1 MGRDPTNEGRVILV
15 IASDMIKIV
24 ATVSNPPVITPA
36 DVSRIEQES
45 QQLQEAFAMRTACME
60 ILTVDDLRIRIQSH

>member
-1 MGRDPTNEGRVILV
+1 VILV
-15 IASDMIKIV
+15 TASDMIKVV
-24 ATVSNPPVITPA
+24 ATVSDPPVITPA

-45 QQLQEAFAMRTACME
+45 QQFQEAFAMRTACME